1 MLAPKENK
9 LIYEYLLKGDFEI
22 EGQFMWGSNYTFL
35 SELSYQDQK
44 FKTVY
49 KPVGGERPLWD
60 FPSETLARREVA
72 AYLVSEAGSW
82 HFVPPTVFR
91 QEGPNGPG
99 SLQFFIDHDPEYHYF
114 TFSSEDKQR
123 LSQIAL
129 FDAVINNTDRKGG
142 HVIMDDKN
150 YIWSI
155 DHGVCFHAQPKL
167 RSVIW
172 DFAGNE
178 LSNEDCQKLTDLR
191 NKLKP
196 EESLHKN
203 LGEYLSEEELVAMVS
218 RIDELLTLK
227 IFPNPSQDRH
237 SYPWPPV

>member
-9 LIYEYLLKGDFEI
+9 LIYEYLLKGDFKI

-35 SELSYQDQK
+35 SELNFQEHK

-60 FPSETLARREVA
+60 FPSKTLAGREVA
-72 AYLVSEAGSW
+72 AYLVSEAGGW

-91 QEGPNGPG
+91 NEGPQGPG

-114 TFSSEDKQR
+114 TFSLEDKQR
-123 LSQIAL
+123 LSQVAL

-142 HVIMDDKN
+142 HVILDKQN
-150 YIWSI
+150 YIWTI
-155 DHGVCFHAQPKL
+155 DHGVCFHTQPKL

-172 DFAGNE
+172 DFAGNK
-178 LSNEDCQKLTDLR
+178 LSNEDLQNLSDLSKKLQSDELLYRDL
-191 NKLKP
+191 
-196 EESLHKN
+196 S
-203 LGEYLSEEELVAMVS
+203 EYLSGEELAAMDS
-218 RIDELLTLK
+218 RINQLLTLK
-227 IFPNPSQDRH
+227 VFPSPSQDRR